1 MTVCLLFFSF
11 ISVGLRV
18 DGCLIGWLFLST
30 LGVEVCLIWMMWEL
44 WQNHLLLMMK
54 IWCLINLQIV
64 FSLQQAREELH
75 QVKEDL
81 AAALAHTD
89 QVTFQYLSG
98 LASYILL
105 HTTLFIIGSLRVMF

>member
-1 MTVCLLFFSF
+1 MVALGGTKNTISEEADAHDVDGEVVLSSFAIFVQMTVCL
-11 ISVGLRV
+11 I
-18 DGCLIGWLFLST
+18 C
-30 LGVEVCLIWMMWEL
+30 MMWEL

-54 IWCLINLQIV
+54 NWCLINLQIV

-81 AAALAHTD
+81 AAAMAHTD
-89 QVTFQYLSG
+89 QVMFQYLSG

-105 HTTLFIIGSLRVMF
+105 RIIIGSLRVMF